1 MDLLADSRIGPY
13 RILNRLGKG
22 GMGEVFLAEDTRL
35 GRKVALKTVG
45 QAHLESAE
53 ARQRLLR
60 EARAAANLN
69 HPNIAAIYDVLES
82 GDRAHIV
89 MEYVRGETLAAQVRR
104 GPLEAG
110 VVVRLGIQLA
120 EALAAAHAS
129 GVIHRDL
136 KPANVVATPDGQ
148 VKILDFGLAKIQS
161 RPRTQSDTITKP
173 TLSWLTPEGHRGMG
187 TPPYMSPEQVLGRPC
202 DERSDIYSFGVL
214 LFELLT
220 GRRPFDGAD
229 SLALAMAILNEP
241 TPRLRQL
248 VPSAPAELEAVVLR
262 AMAREP
268 SDRYASASEVARDL
282 RRLAAPSSASTL
294 SAAVRAI
301 ADRGWGS
308 GRRRG
313 VLVVGALLTILAG
326 AEIVHSVGSLGR
338 REGLAPVPA
347 EAQRWYEQGTAALRD
362 GAYLTARR
370 RFEKAVQLHDAY
382 PLAHAR
388 LAEARAELDDLD
400 GAKDSLLYVQ
410 TLVPDLSRLPRVE
423 VLNLEGIRATVG
435 RRFDAAVRAFE
446 TLAAA
451 TPGDPAVRL
460 DLGRA
465 LEANGD
471 VARAKASYEEAA
483 RLEPAAGAP
492 PLRLGILHGHA
503 QELDA
508 SLAAFAK
515 AEEIY
520 RAASNVEGLAE
531 VAYQRGTLYNSLD
544 RLKEARAD
552 LERALGLAADTG
564 NTHQRI
570 RALLQL
576 SSVSV
581 TEGDSAEAERRAE
594 EAITLA
600 SGMETLAA
608 AGLIDL
614 GNAFFARGRNEEAER
629 RFQQALEAA
638 QRYRARRTE
647 ARALLSLGSLRIQED
662 RIDEGVRY
670 VEQAL
675 PFYQQRG
682 FQKEASQAF
691 MLLGRS
697 YDARGD
703 FDKALRAYDSQLR
716 LAREQG
722 SSALE
727 GSALDGTAF
736 VLLRS
741 ERYAEALAMLAQS
754 EASYS
759 QGGDA
764 MDVAYSRLT
773 AADVLA
779 RLGRT
784 AEAREALQRVTPL
797 EALRPWIA
805 LTSARVALAEGAFTQ
820 ARRDLVRARDGAT
833 EDGRVYAEI
842 LCGLGTA
849 TAHGG
854 SWAEGLRLT
863 TDALSRARDLGDPV
877 LTTSALLA
885 HAEAALQ
892 SGRHAEALAA
902 AGEAVPE
909 IAKLGLKASAWR
921 AQAIAARAAQG
932 LGDGAATRA
941 HRADAAVALG
951 ALEGAWG
958 KSTVERFLGRKDV
971 SWLR

>member
-1 MDLLADSRIGPY
+1 MELLADSRIGPY
-13 RILNRLGKG
+13 RILDRLGAG

-45 QAHLESAE
+45 QAHLGSAE

-110 VVVRLGIQLA
+110 TVVRLGIQLA

-161 RPRTQSDTITKP
+161 RPQTRSDTITKP
-173 TLSWLTPEGHRGMG
+173 TVSWLTPEGHGGMG

-202 DERSDIYSFGVL
+202 DERSDIYSLGVL

-220 GRRPFDGAD
+220 GRRPFTGTDT
-229 SLALAMAILNEP
+229 LALAMAILND
-241 TPRLRQL
+241 PRPKLRQL
-248 VPSAPAELEAVVLR
+248 VQSAPAELEAVVLR

-268 SDRYASASEVARDL
+268 SDRYGSASEIARDL
-282 RRLAAPSSASTL
+282 RRIETPTSARTL
-294 SAAVRAI
+294 SAAVHAI
-301 ADRGWGS
+301 VDRGWGSS

-313 VLVVGALLTILAG
+313 VLAAGALLVILAG
-326 AEIVHSVGSLGR
+326 AEMVHSVGWLGR
-338 REGLAPVPA
+338 GALPPVPA

-410 TLVPDLSRLPRVE
+410 TLVPDLSRLPRTD

-435 RRFDAAVRAFE
+435 RRFDAAVHAFE
-446 TLAAA
+446 GLAAA

-471 VARAKASYEEAA
+471 MARAQASYEEAA

-503 QELDA
+503 QELEA
-508 SLAAFAK
+508 ALAAFAK

-520 RAASNVEGLAE
+520 GAASNVEGLAE

-552 LERALGLAADTG
+552 LERALSLATDTG

-581 TEGDSAEAERRAE
+581 TEGALAEAERRAE
-594 EAITLA
+594 EAVTLA
-600 SGMETLAA
+600 TGMDTLAA
-608 AGLIDL
+608 SGLIDL
-614 GNAFFARGRNEEAER
+614 GNTFFARGRNAEAER

-638 QRYRARRTE
+638 RRYRARRTE

-662 RIDEGVRY
+662 RVDDGVRY

-697 YDARGD
+697 YDDRGD
-703 FDKALRAYDSQLR
+703 FAKALRAYDSQLR

-736 VLLRS
+736 VLVRS
-741 ERYAEALAMLAQS
+741 ERYPEALATFAQS

-759 QGGDA
+759 RGGDA
-764 MDVAYSRLT
+764 LDVAYSRLAT
-773 AADVLA
+773 AEVLA
-779 RLGRT
+779 LLGRT
-784 AEAREALQRVTPL
+784 AEARDVLERVTPL
-797 EALRPWIA
+797 EGLRSWLG
-805 LTSARVALAEGAFTQ
+805 LTTANVALAQGNFAE
-820 ARRDLVRARDGAT
+820 ARRELVQVRDGGT
-833 EDGRVYAEI
+833 DDRRVHAET
-842 LCGLGTA
+842 LCRLGTA

-854 SWAEGLRLT
+854 SGAESLRLT
-863 TDALSRARDLGDPV
+863 SDALVKARELGDPV

-892 SGRHAEALAA
+892 AGRNGEALAA
-902 AGEAVPE
+902 AGEAAPE
-909 IAKLGLKASAWR
+909 TARLALKASAWR
-921 AQAIAARAAQG
+921 AQAIAARAAER
-932 LGDGAATRA
+932 LGDQASKGA
-941 HRADAAVALG
+941 HRADATRALDV
-951 ALEGAWG
+951 LEAAWG
-958 KSTVERFLGRKDV
+958 KSAVQGFLGRKDV